1 MAVEKISVST
11 DRSGKILDM
20 EGDIVAT
27 VKVTKTTTT
36 IMMRPNLN
44 QAEWDRLRKLIDAEL
59 RRSRRSFK
67 VSRFE
72 MVNGIGTKPE
82 KTSGR
87 KSRRTD
93 TAPNSLT
100 ENQTIAE
107 EPERYLVKQKYG
119 TISPGGRNPAPT
131 PQTGKSVSVYT
142 TKPWTKMFRRRPV

>member
-72 MVNGIGTKPE
+72 MVNGIGTKPV

-87 KSRRTD
+87 KPRRTAASNGARE
-93 TAPNSLT
+93 T
-100 ENQTIAE
+100 QTVAE